1 MFCSSCCI
9 STSQVNSIGAGGRLG
24 GGRKSHAVWTA
35 CVVVALICVCAGT
48 RVARHGVA
56 VSGVRPPPSC
66 PLCRNVTVIRVN
78 ARRSRSMSK
87 AERQQQLL
95 KSLEDRTTPEDQQQQ
110 IQRQRNRTVWQL
122 SPATGRGFGAGVHA
136 GALTG
141 VVSGAVM
148 CLWHWRSRVV
158 ASSKDFHSLKPPVSA
173 SGKVW
178 IMCLVP
184 RCLLLSPGAGGGRP
198 LRADWNELLSEV
210 PGITTRAALTVTPRL
225 FRVIS
230 VRNCCL
236 TQCICKVVLRGRTA
250 LK

>member
-1 MFCSSCCI
+1 
-9 STSQVNSIGAGGRLG
+9 
-24 GGRKSHAVWTA
+24 
-35 CVVVALICVCAGT
+35 
-48 RVARHGVA
+48 
-56 VSGVRPPPSC
+56 
-66 PLCRNVTVIRVN
+66 
-78 ARRSRSMSK
+78 MSK

-122 SPATGRGFGAGVHA
+122 SPATGRGFGAGMRA

-178 IMCLVP
+178 ITCA
-184 RCLLLSPGAGGGRP
+184 LSLAAFFVASEQAVVGTGSGA
-198 LRADWNELLSEV
+198 ELE
-210 PGITTRAALTVTPRL
+210 
-225 FRVIS
+225 
-230 VRNCCL
+230 
-236 TQCICKVVLRGRTA
+236 
-250 LK
+250 